1 MNENLQAILDLLA
14 DNKPASAAYATLGSG
29 ETVSTVLAHAK
40 GVAGSIIKEYKALA
54 IRIG

>member
-14 DNKPASAAYATLGSG
+14 DNKPASAAYATLGAG
-29 ETVSTVLAHAK
+29 ETVDTVVAHAK
-40 GVAGSIIKEYKALA
+40 GVAKRIIEEYKALS